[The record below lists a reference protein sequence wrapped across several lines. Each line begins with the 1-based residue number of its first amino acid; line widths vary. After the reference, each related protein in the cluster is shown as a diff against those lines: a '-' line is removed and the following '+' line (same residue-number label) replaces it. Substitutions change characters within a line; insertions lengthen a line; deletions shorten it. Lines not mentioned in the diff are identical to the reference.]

1 MRIQQVRTAI
11 AAAVSANRK
20 GKHIVLF
27 LHGAPGTAKSALV
40 HSEAQ
45 NHSMQ
50 FLDWR
55 LSIHEPVDF
64 TGVPTIQDGKTVFCP
79 PGWLPTGGNGFLFLD
94 EYPQSML
101 SMQNVGGQLI
111 YDRKIGDYTLPPGWV
126 VILAGNDTKDRAG
139 VTKTPQQI
147 NNRVIHIDVEPDHD
161 SWRDWAMDNGID
173 ERLLA
178 FLDLRQELLCKPS
191 PDARAFPTLRSW
203 DFANTILG
211 EELPRP
217 IQFEMLSGTV
227 GPGPAAE
234 LVSFLDVYD
243 GVVSWRDVFDV
254 PVAAALPEGP
264 ANSYALMS
272 VLSRRVT
279 INTIDALVIYLRR
292 ISREMGN
299 LCMTDAGRLN
309 PVLKET
315 KAYTAWAIDNHIR

>member
-1 MRIQQVRTAI
+1 MRIEQVRTAI

-40 HSEAQ
+40 QSEAQ
-45 NHSMQ
+45 NHGMQ

-64 TGVPTIQDGKTVFCP
+64 TGVPTIRDGKTVFCP
-79 PGWLPTGGNGFLFLD
+79 PGWLPTEGRGVLFLD
-94 EYPQSML
+94 EYPQAML

-126 VILAGNDTKDRAG
+126 VILAGNDAKDRAG

-161 SWRDWAMDNGID
+161 SWRNWAMDNNID
-173 ERLLA
+173 GRLLA

-203 DFANTILG
+203 DFVNTILG

-217 IQFEMLSGTV
+217 IEFEMISGTV

-234 LVSFLDVYD
+234 LVGFLDVYA
-243 GVVSWRDVFDV
+243 GLVSWREVLTN
-254 PVAAALPEGP
+254 PEAAPLPEGP
-264 ANSYALMS
+264 ANNYALMS
-272 VLSRRVT
+272 VLSRRAS
-279 INTIDALVIYLRR
+279 IDTIDALVIYLRR

-315 KAYTAWAIDNHIR
+315 KAYTDWAIDNHI